1 MIVSGRRASWIQHC
15 FLLYIS
21 CLLLNLVVG
30 FLPTNAWGPRKH
42 DRASFFGMRSHDDS
56 SNPNVSSIFRNQTFP
71 LLAIVTEPNACQ
83 SLQRMDETLTALSSA
98 LSTNKVNLICIRVD
112 DAQSHT
118 KELTQLTQRVMRLVE
133 RHHDQNPTAVV
144 VNGNV
149 EAAMEGGAHGVH
161 VKEHRVALDI
171 DNIRLQWPNA
181 VIGTSVHDLQTG
193 VETCTQYNPDYVF
206 CGTCFPTQTHP
217 GKTDLEGPALP
228 GQLASALLQQQ
239 QQQQSTPT
247 RVLAIGGI
255 STENC
260 HIPVQG
266 GAHGVAIIRS
276 ILQAPDPALTTQ
288 MILSKLETVAS
299 IQYP

>member
-1 MIVSGRRASWIQHC
+1 M
-15 FLLYIS
+15 
-21 CLLLNLVVG
+21 
-30 FLPTNAWGPRKH
+30 
-42 DRASFFGMRSHDDS
+42 DD
-56 SNPNVSSIFRNQTFP
+56 
-71 LLAIVTEPNACQ
+71 
-83 SLQRMDETLTALSSA
+83 TLTALSSA
-98 LSTNKVNLICIRVD
+98 LSTNKVHLICIRVD
-112 DAQSHT
+112 DAQSLT
-118 KELTQLTQRVMRLVE
+118 KELTQLTQRVMQLVE
-133 RHHDQNPTAVV
+133 RYHHHNPTTVV

-171 DNIRLQWPNA
+171 DTIRLQWPNA
-181 VIGTSVHDLQTG
+181 VIGTSVHDLKTG

-228 GQLASALLQQQ
+228 GQLASALLQQHQ

-255 STENC
+255 SESNC

-288 MILSKLETVAS
+288 MIWSKLETVGS